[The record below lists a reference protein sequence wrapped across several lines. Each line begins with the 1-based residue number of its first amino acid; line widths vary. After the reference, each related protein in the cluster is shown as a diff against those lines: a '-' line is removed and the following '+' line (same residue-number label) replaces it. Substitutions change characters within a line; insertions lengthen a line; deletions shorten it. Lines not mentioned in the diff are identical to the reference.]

1 MDALSPSV
9 IGWVF
14 ALFCGFAL
22 AVGIWMIIGLH
33 FSGPEAKKHLASR
46 VLDDTILFGIWVLGL
61 VGSIGLL
68 LGKDWAATLMQFFCW
83 TLIALVVLSARGRWR
98 AAPRP
103 KGTIAV
109 SIALFAGPII
119 VFCVAS
125 ILSLR
130 SPPGG

>member
-1 MDALSPSV
+1 MDTLPLSV

-68 LGKDWAATLMQFFCW
+68 LGKGWASTLMQFFCW
-83 TLIALVVLSARGRWR
+83 TLIALVILSAWGRWR
-98 AAPRP
+98 AAPKP
-103 KGTIAV
+103 KNMVAV
-109 SIALFAGPII
+109 SIALFAGPIV

-130 SPPGG
+130 GPAAP